1 MNAKKALKKLK
12 KKAVKKVASSS
23 NKQLSALKNN
33 ALGSVVTSQSRTS
46 SSQSELVNELK
57 GVANQAAMSAAY
69 ELAAPLNPLLSW
81 FNDAGGVVDFTTS
94 TKKASTP
101 LPKQSANDAAPA
113 FSVKSVGHLPLKSP
127 PCKRCPALSN
137 GICKCAAKKFRLSA

>member
-12 KKAVKKVASSS
+12 KKAVKKVTSSS
-23 NKQLSALKNN
+23 HKQLSALKIRPLKDNS
-33 ALGSVVTSQSRTS
+33 ASRSSASQSALIS
-46 SSQSELVNELK
+46 ELK
-57 GVANQAAMSAAY
+57 GVANQAAINAAY

-81 FNDAGGVVDFTTS
+81 FNDTGGVVDFTT
-94 TKKASTP
+94 TPKKMSTP
-101 LPKQSANDAAPA
+101 VPKQSANDAAPE
-113 FSVKSVGHLPLKSP
+113 FTVKSVGHLPLKTP

>member
-12 KKAVKKVASSS
+12 KKTVKKMASSS
-23 NKQLSALKNN
+23 HKQLSALKNN
-33 ALGSVVTSQSRTS
+33 ALSSPVTSKSHTF

-57 GVANQAAMSAAY
+57 GVANQAVMSAAY

-94 TKKASTP
+94 AKKASTP

>member
-81 FNDAGGVVDFTTS
+81 FNNAGGVVDFTTS

-101 LPKQSANDAAPA
+101 RPKQSAND
-113 FSVKSVGHLPLKSP
+113 
-127 PCKRCPALSN
+127 
-137 GICKCAAKKFRLSA
+137 

>member
-1 MNAKKALKKLK
+1 MKAKKALKKLK

-23 NKQLSALKNN
+23 KKQLSALKNN
-33 ALGSVVTSQSRTS
+33 SLGLSVSSRSHTS
-46 SSQSELVNELK
+46 SSQSELVNDLK

-94 TKKASTP
+94 NKMATTP

-127 PCKRCPALSN
+127 PCKRCPALTN

>member
-12 KKAVKKVASSS
+12 KKTVKKVASSS
-23 NKQLSALKNN
+23 HKQLSALKNN
-33 ALGSVVTSQSRTS
+33 ALGNLGTSLSHTTS
-46 SSQSELVNELK
+46 PQSELVDELK
-57 GVANQAAMSAAY
+57 GVVNQAAMSAAY

-81 FNDAGGVVDFTTS
+81 FGDAGGMVDFTS
-94 TKKASTP
+94 TMKKASMP
-101 LPKQSANDAAPA
+101 MPKQSANDAAPA

-137 GICKCAAKKFRLSA
+137 GICKCAAKKFKLIA